1 MMAHLIKLFNC
12 SGNHYHHH
20 RCSIIHHF
28 WRALLTSGAHSP
40 ALLKRGQISPT
51 PLGVSAGYD
60 LSPVESCPKA
70 YSEAEMK
77 REKEK
82 KKKPIRLLAFSL
94 LFSFS
99 LPTTPF
105 SLSPSLPHKHTQ
117 SILFSLSAP
126 PTNLPGSR
134 VKATR
139 RGFATFYSPEWV
151 QSWRRRRLLRNNL
164 FSILWA
170 GDHEPGREPGVGERA
185 RSERR
190 PRLLG
195 CREPGGGGGCR
206 AERAGR
212 P

>member
-126 PTNLPGSR
+126 PPPISREVGSKPR
-134 VKATR
+134 AEDSLLSTLQN
-139 RGFATFYSPEWV
+139 GFK
-151 QSWRRRRLLRNNL
+151 
-164 FSILWA
+164 
-170 GDHEPGREPGVGERA
+170 VGE
-185 RSERR
+185 
-190 PRLLG
+190 
-195 CREPGGGGGCR
+195 GGGC
-206 AERAGR
+206 
-212 P
+212 

>member
-82 KKKPIRLLAFSL
+82 KKKAYPPSRLLPLILILSPHNSL
-94 LFSFS
+94 LS
-99 LPTTPF
+99 L
-105 SLSPSLPHKHTQ
+105 SLSPSQTHTEYFILLERPPHQ
-117 SILFSLSAP
+117 SPGKSGQSHAQRIRYFLLSRMGSKLEKEAAVEEQSVFNSL
-126 PTNLPGSR
+126 G
-134 VKATR
+134 
-139 RGFATFYSPEWV
+139 RGP
-151 QSWRRRRLLRNNL
+151 
-164 FSILWA
+164 
-170 GDHEPGREPGVGERA
+170 
-185 RSERR
+185 
-190 PRLLG
+190 
-195 CREPGGGGGCR
+195 
-206 AERAGR
+206 
-212 P
+212 

>member
-70 YSEAEMK
+70 NSETEMK

-82 KKKPIRLLAFSL
+82 KKKKAYPPSRLLPLILILSPHNSL
-94 LFSFS
+94 LS
-99 LPTTPF
+99 L
-105 SLSPSLPHKHTQ
+105 SLSPSQTHTEYF
-117 SILFSLSAP
+117 ILLERPPPISREVGSKPRAEDSLLS
-126 PTNLPGSR
+126 TLQN
-134 VKATR
+134 
-139 RGFATFYSPEWV
+139 GFK
-151 QSWRRRRLLRNNL
+151 
-164 FSILWA
+164 
-170 GDHEPGREPGVGERA
+170 VGE
-185 RSERR
+185 
-190 PRLLG
+190 
-195 CREPGGGGGCR
+195 GGGC
-206 AERAGR
+206 
-212 P
+212 

>member
-82 KKKPIRLLAFSL
+82 KKKAYPPSRLLPLILSPHNSL
-94 LFSFS
+94 LS
-99 LPTTPF
+99 L
-105 SLSPSLPHKHTQ
+105 SLSPSQTHTEYF
-117 SILFSLSAP
+117 ILLERP
-126 PTNLPGSR
+126 PPNLPGSR

>member
-70 YSEAEMK
+70 NSEAEMK
-77 REKEK
+77 REKEKK

-105 SLSPSLPHKHTQ
+105 SLSPSQTHTEYF
-117 SILFSLSAP
+117 ILLERPPPPISREVGSKPRAEDSLLS
-126 PTNLPGSR
+126 TLQN
-134 VKATR
+134 
-139 RGFATFYSPEWV
+139 GFK
-151 QSWRRRRLLRNNL
+151 
-164 FSILWA
+164 
-170 GDHEPGREPGVGERA
+170 VGE
-185 RSERR
+185 
-190 PRLLG
+190 
-195 CREPGGGGGCR
+195 GGGC
-206 AERAGR
+206 
-212 P
+212 